1 MDVQRYLRWSR
12 AACRVELSKYELFLC
27 DYLAQASFFSSLF
40 ALSGIL
46 LCFSVMTALFPF
58 VLAIILSSP
67 ALFFFFDGPCTYF
80 FSVLV
85 SKSLL
90 SVFLSQSLNFKCSSF
105 PLSFTNMPPHCF
117 LLCKHASSLSLFP
130 FIPTYYPSA
139 PDHGTP
145 KLFSSPSAYLHSLWF
160 FSHFP
165 FFLFFFFGKS
175 ALLTSFSFLPNPSTV
190 LHYVMFSLY
199 LKSDQYSFFKQ
210 YFFALLWQFWCHFNM
225 WLSD

>member
-130 FIPTYYPSA
+130 FIPTYSPSA

-165 FFLFFFFGKS
+165 FFLFFFFLVNQHFWPPS
-175 ALLTSFSFLPNPSTV
+175 LSFQIHPQSFTMLCF
-190 LHYVMFSLY
+190 L
-199 LKSDQYSFFKQ
+199 
-210 YFFALLWQFWCHFNM
+210 CI
-225 WLSD
+225 